1 MVITDHVSI
10 ECRNNSLRRQNQ
22 HEKHKH
28 LLCCAECLTGHGL
41 HPFQKST
48 TWLCNA
54 LTSHVTPSK
63 DFTGQERAAHKQ
75 TNQMELDFLLVGKVL
90 GKLAAPTVLQSS
102 SKAVP
107 KWEGKTCLKLSL
119 STL

>member
-10 ECRNNSLRRQNQ
+10 ECRNNNLTRQNQ

-54 LTSHVTPSK
+54 LTSRVTPSK

-75 TNQMELDFLLVGKVL
+75 TNQMELDFLLVGKVHWGSWQL
-90 GKLAAPTVLQSS
+90 LLFFR
-102 SKAVP
+102 AV
-107 KWEGKTCLKLSL
+107 LKLFLNGKAKPAS
-119 STL
+119 SRH